1 LNRNKAL
8 LRTSSDINVRTLRHR
23 LLAWFDRH
31 GRKDLPWQRSRDPYR
46 IWVSEIMLQQT
57 QVSTVIPYYE
67 RFLDRFPDVRT
78 LARARLDSVLHHWTG
93 LGYYARARNLK
104 KAAGIVVRE
113 HGGCFPRNIESVSAL
128 PGIGRSTAGAILAF
142 AFQQRHPILDGNVK
156 RVLTRLHAIR
166 SPVTQRTTEQHLW
179 ELAEQ
184 YTPKTRSADYTQA
197 IMDLGAT
204 LCRPRKPD
212 CASCPLADD
221 CRARALGKP
230 ENYPMRS
237 ARPVLPVKQT
247 VMLMIRDARGR
258 VLLTQRPPVGLWG
271 GLWGFSEC
279 APEVSP
285 TTHCRDA
292 LGLKVKTAKPWPVLR
307 HSFSHYRLDITP
319 LPASLAGTATALR
332 ETAPTVWF
340 DPAKPDARGL
350 AAPVKHLLQKLAVA

>member
-1 LNRNKAL
+1 MSEAR
-8 LRTSSDINVRTLRHR
+8 LRSSSDIHVRTLRRR

-31 GRKDLPWQRSRDPYR
+31 GRTDLPWQRSRDPYR

-67 RFLDRFPDVRT
+67 RFLKRFPDAQT
-78 LARARLDSVLHHWTG
+78 LARARLDSVLHRWTG

-104 KAAGIVVRE
+104 KAAERIVRE
-113 HGGCFPRNIESVSAL
+113 HGGRFPRDIESVSAL

-142 AFQQRHPILDGNVK
+142 AFDQRHPILDGNVK
-156 RVLTRLHAIR
+156 RVLTRLHAIQL
-166 SPVTQRTTEQHLW
+166 PVTYRTTEQQLW

-184 YTPKTRSADYTQA
+184 YTPRTRIANYTQA

-204 LCRPRKPD
+204 LCRPRNPD
-212 CASCPLADD
+212 CATCPLAKD

-230 ENYPMRS
+230 ENYPMRI

-258 VLLTQRPPVGLWG
+258 VLLTRRPPAGLWG

-279 APEVSP
+279 APDVSP

-292 LGLKVKTAKPWPVLR
+292 LGLTVKIAEPWPVLR

-319 LPASLAGTATALR
+319 LPACLAGTAAALR
-332 ETAPTVWF
+332 ETSPTVWF
-340 DPAKPDARGL
+340 DPARPDTRGL
-350 AAPVKHLLQKLAVA
+350 AAPVKSLLQKLAVV